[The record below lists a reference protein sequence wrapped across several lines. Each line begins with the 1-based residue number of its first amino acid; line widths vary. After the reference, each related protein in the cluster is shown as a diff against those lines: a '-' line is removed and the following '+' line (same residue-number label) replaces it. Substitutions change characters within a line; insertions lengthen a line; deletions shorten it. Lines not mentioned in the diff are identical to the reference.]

1 MKIRTI
7 LFLIVSFPV
16 LSFSIERELSCIIDE
31 ELENNLPTKKN
42 IFIGKKIKLYLD
54 KDNNWLYEMKKKEW
68 ESLNSKNRNLISKS
82 FQESNEILKF
92 IKKKY
97 ITEKKKQLQSI
108 DKIILVKQTMKI
120 NFLKEY
126 YNNYIKFFSS
136 EIRGVCK

>member
-92 IKKKY
+92 
-97 ITEKKKQLQSI
+97 TEKKS
-108 DKIILVKQTMKI
+108 
-120 NFLKEY
+120 N
-126 YNNYIKFFSS
+126 YNP
-136 EIRGVCK
+136 